1 MNVTHFEHRIECEG
15 LAVQYDLCC
24 PNLPVKDSSGRKEEL
39 AVINEE
45 VSYEQKIAA
54 FEKAY
59 GETLGEIDRLT
70 NHADGLDYALSVSA
84 GIIAGLIDI
93 FFVGEWDF
101 AKAKAISNEEINRK
115 IIKFAHKHGLNK
127 DVNRLD
133 KAVEFLESK
142 FPLPG
147 DNTWKGAGIN
157 VSASTHH
164 LDDFKHHPTF
174 VGLICCILDQFRQV
188 STYYDRFGNKHVL
201 PLAVDENGYL
211 EGKTPAAKV
220 SAGIINWCF
229 LVARN
234 RKGHLMSDMAGSK
247 NTAGGGMGIPGGLLS
262 TLRELA
268 ALPGF
273 RDTDFALKLTNA
285 YKNGI
290 GSGKG
295 QVDLGAF
302 NSLFDGASSKFDMRT
317 ELAVKHEL
325 KRQSIPIVLN
335 EVVVRTFYFVRHF
348 IAELRETGDVASI
361 NWNAVFPFRNRTIV
375 RMITISTGTMEVIDL
390 ADATIRSGGNLGVFV
405 LRVNFVGVG
414 RFAIACSADV
424 MMGIK
429 KERLEVAMAS
439 AETAKTAHILTSTID
454 GVETQKQQ
462 SQQRLERLNA
472 EIKKTSNLKF

>member
-1 MNVTHFEHRIECEG
+1 MNITHFEHKIECDG

-24 PNLPVKDSSGRKEEL
+24 LGQLTKDYSGRKEKL

-45 VSYEQKIAA
+45 VSYEQKIAD

-59 GETLGEIDRLT
+59 GETLEEINRLT
-70 NHADGLDYALSVSA
+70 NHADGLDYVLSVSA
-84 GIIAGLIDI
+84 GIVSGLIDV
-93 FFVGEWDF
+93 FFVGEWNF
-101 AKAKAISNEEINRK
+101 GEAKAISNEEINRK
-115 IIKFAHKHGLNK
+115 IIGFAHKNGLSK

-133 KAVEFLESK
+133 KAVEFLEKK

-147 DNTWKGAGIN
+147 DNTWSGVGIN
-157 VSASTHH
+157 VSTRTHH
-164 LDDFKHHPTF
+164 LDDFKHHPTLI
-174 VGLICCILDQFRQV
+174 GLICCILDQFRKV
-188 STYYDRFGNKHVL
+188 STYHDRFGNKHIL
-201 PLAVDENGYL
+201 PLTVDENGYL

-220 SAGIINWCF
+220 SAGIVNWCF
-229 LVARN
+229 AVARN
-234 RKGHLMSDMAGSK
+234 WKGHLMSDMAGSK

-262 TLRELA
+262 TMRELA
-268 ALPGF
+268 VLPGF

-290 GSGKG
+290 GSEKG

-325 KRQSIPIVLN
+325 KRQSMPVILN
-335 EVVVRTFYFVRHF
+335 EIVVRTFYFVRHF
-348 IAELRETGDVASI
+348 ISELRETGDVSLI
-361 NWNAVFPFRNRTIV
+361 NWKYVLPFRNRTIV

-390 ADATIRSGGNLGVFV
+390 ADAAIRSGGNPGVFV

-414 RFAIACSADV
+414 RFAFTCSADV

-429 KERLEVAMAS
+429 KERLEIAMAS
-439 AETAKTAHILTSTID
+439 AETAKTAHTLTSTID
-454 GVETQKQQ
+454 SLEVQRQQ
-462 SQQRLERLNA
+462 SQQKLEKLHTAIR
-472 EIKKTSNLKF
+472 KTSSLKF

>member
-1 MNVTHFEHRIECEG
+1 MNDAHFEHKIECEG
-15 LAVQYDLCC
+15 FAVQYDLCC
-24 PNLPVKDSSGRKEEL
+24 PNLSVKDSLGRKENL

-59 GETLGEIDRLT
+59 GETLEGIKYLT

-84 GIIAGLIDI
+84 GIVAGLIDV

-101 AKAKAISNEEINRK
+101 AEAKAISNEEINKK
-115 IIKFAHKHGLNK
+115 IIRFAHKNGLSK
-127 DVNRLD
+127 DVKSLNE
-133 KAVEFLESK
+133 AVKFLEKK

-147 DNTWKGAGIN
+147 DNTWSGSGIN
-157 VSASTHH
+157 VSTRTHH
-164 LDDFKHHPTF
+164 LDDFKHHPTL
-174 VGLICCILDQFRQV
+174 VGLICCILDQFCKV
-188 STYYDRFGNKHVL
+188 STYHDRFGNKHIL
-201 PLAVDENGYL
+201 PLTVDENGYL

-220 SAGIINWCF
+220 SAGIVNWCF
-229 LVARN
+229 AVARN
-234 RKGHLMSDMAGSK
+234 WKGHLMSDMAGSK

-268 ALPGF
+268 VLPGF

-290 GSGKG
+290 GSEKG
-295 QVDLGAF
+295 QVNLGAF
-302 NSLFDGASSKFDMRT
+302 NSLFEGASSKFDMRT

-325 KRQSIPIVLN
+325 KRQSLPAILN
-335 EVVVRTFYFVRHF
+335 EIVVRTFYFVRHF
-348 IAELRETGDVASI
+348 ISELRETGDVSRI
-361 NWNAVFPFRNRTIV
+361 NWKYVLPFRNRTIV
-375 RMITISTGTMEVIDL
+375 RMITISTGAMEVIDL
-390 ADATIRSGGNLGVFV
+390 ADATIHSGGNLGLFV

-439 AETAKTAHILTSTID
+439 AETAKTAYILTSTID
-454 GVETQKQQ
+454 DVETQKQQ
-462 SQQRLERLNA
+462 SQQRLKRLNT
-472 EIKKTSNLKF
+472 EIKKMSKLRF